1 MVTVGVR
8 QGRERV
14 VGVKVRKRRERVED
28 GSDDGIGAAR
38 TEECLLQ
45 SRWVIG

>member
-28 GSDDGIGAAR
+28 GSDDGIGSAC